1 MASWTRGSGSA
12 ERVDSP
18 GARPGPPVAASAG
31 LSVARTTPAAAA
43 LPADRWRAR
52 GARGRRNTALITGVI
67 VIGAWTLV
75 ALLAPVVAPYSPLDL
90 DVMNRLEPPS
100 PSHPFG
106 TDEAGRDNFS
116 RVLYGA
122 RITLPVAFVVILV
135 ASIVGAAVGAVAGYA
150 GGRTDDVLMRIV
162 DVVLAFPPILLAM
175 AITAALGAGLRHAM
189 LAILLVSWPEFS
201 RLMRAQV
208 LGVRENDYVIAARA
222 LGTPAPRIMLS
233 HILPNAFPPVVVK
246 ATLDIG
252 NAIILTAALSF
263 IGLGA
268 IPPDPE
274 WGAMI
279 AAGQGK
285 FEYWWAA
292 TFPGLAI
299 LSVVL
304 GFNFLG
310 DGLQDWLNPRL
321 ARD

>member
-1 MASWTRGSGSA
+1 MPAA
-12 ERVDSP
+12 Q
-18 GARPGPPVAASAG
+18 PVAG
-31 LSVARTTPAAAA
+31 PRLLT
-43 LPADRWRAR
+43 LPREATRS
-52 GARGRRNTALITGVI
+52 RGRANTALVVGVVVVGAWVI
-67 VIGAWTLV
+67 V
-75 ALLAPVVAPYSPLDL
+75 ALFAPWLAPHSPTDL
-90 DVMNRLEPPS
+90 DVMNRLEPPGS
-100 PSHPFG
+100 THLFG

-122 RITLPVAFVVILV
+122 RITMPVAFTVIVL
-135 ASIVGAAVGAVAGYA
+135 ASLFGTGVGAVAGYV
-150 GGRTDDVLMRIV
+150 GGRVDEVLMRVV
-162 DVVLAFPPILLAM
+162 DIVLAFPPIVLAM
-175 AITAALGAGLRHAM
+175 AITAALGAGLRNAM

-201 RLMRAQV
+201 RLMRGQV
-208 LGVRENDYVIAARA
+208 LSIKENDYVIAAWA
-222 LGTPAPRIMLS
+222 LGASGFRVVLT
-233 HILPNAFPPVVVK
+233 HILPNAFPPIVVK
-246 ATLDIG
+246 GTLDIG

-268 IPPDPE
+268 VPPAPE

-279 AAGQGK
+279 AAGQSK

-321 ARD
+321 RRD

>member
-1 MASWTRGSGSA
+1 M
-12 ERVDSP
+12 
-18 GARPGPPVAASAG
+18 AG
-31 LSVARTTPAAAA
+31 LGTP
-43 LPADRWRAR
+43 RV
-52 GARGRRNTALITGVI
+52 GGRRNTALVVGAVI
-67 VIGAWTLV
+67 VAIWGIV
-75 ALLAPVVAPYSPLDL
+75 AAFAPWLAPHSPTDL
-90 DVMNRLEPPS
+90 DVMNRLEPPGRR
-100 PSHPFG
+100 HFFG

-122 RITLPVAFVVILV
+122 RITIPIAFGVIVL
-135 ASIVGAAVGAVAGYA
+135 ASLVGAAIGAVAGYL
-150 GGRTDDVLMRIV
+150 GGRIDELLMRVV
-162 DVVLAFPPILLAM
+162 DIVLAFPPIVLAM
-175 AITAALGAGLRHAM
+175 AITAALGAGLRNAM

-208 LGVRENDYVIAARA
+208 LTIKENDYVIAARA
-222 LGTPAPRIMLS
+222 LGAPASRVVVR
-233 HILPNAFPPVVVK
+233 HILPNAFPPIVVK
-246 ATLDIG
+246 GTLDVG

-268 IPPDPE
+268 VPPAPE

-279 AAGQGK
+279 AAGQSK

-310 DGLQDWLNPRL
+310 DGLQDSLSPRL
-321 ARD
+321 RER

>member
-1 MASWTRGSGSA
+1 VPAAQPIARPRLLTLPREATGTRGRA
-12 ERVDSP
+12 NAALIV
-18 GARPGPPVAASAG
+18 GAVVVGVWVFVAAFA
-31 LSVARTTPAAAA
+31 P
-43 LPADRWRAR
+43 W
-52 GARGRRNTALITGVI
+52 
-67 VIGAWTLV
+67 
-75 ALLAPVVAPYSPLDL
+75 LAPHSPTDL
-90 DVMNRLEPPS
+90 DVMNRLEPPGS
-100 PSHPFG
+100 IHLFG

-122 RITLPVAFVVILV
+122 RITIPIAFTVILL
-135 ASIVGAAVGAVAGYA
+135 ASLFGAGVGAVAGYV
-150 GGRTDDVLMRIV
+150 GGRVDETLMRVV
-162 DVVLAFPPILLAM
+162 DIVLAFPPIVLAM
-175 AITAALGAGLRHAM
+175 AITAALGAGLRNAM
-189 LAILLVSWPEFS
+189 FAILLVSWPEFS
-201 RLMRAQV
+201 RLMRGQV
-208 LGVRENDYVIAARA
+208 LAIKENDYVIAARA
-222 LGTPAPRIMLS
+222 LGASGFRVVLT
-233 HILPNAFPPVVVK
+233 HILPNAFPPIVVK
-246 ATLDIG
+246 GSLDIG

-268 IPPDPE
+268 VPPAPE

-321 ARD
+321 RRD